1 MEIIVFGKAMRMMI
15 LNVFVL
21 VMKPLPL
28 HSRYFKKFRVFLKK
42 SSHRPNNFYIQNKK
56 VYVGTDMHVLQIF
69 SHPDNQTDG
78 IVTRFTSTITHISV
92 NKDGSKVAAGSGFA
106 N

>member
-1 MEIIVFGKAMRMMI
+1 MFGKAMRMMI

-28 HSRYFKKFRVFLKK
+28 HLKYFKKFVVNLENLF
-42 SSHRPNNFYIQNKK
+42 PNDFHSQNKK
-56 VYVGTDMHVLQIF
+56 VFVGTDMHVLQIF

-106 N
+106 D

>member
-1 MEIIVFGKAMRMMI
+1 MEIIVFGKATRMMI

-28 HSRYFKKFRVFLKK
+28 HSKYFKNCVLNVKK
-42 SSHRPNNFYIQNKK
+42 SSSNDCHSQNKK
-56 VYVGTDMHVLQIF
+56 VFVGTDMHVLQIF
-69 SHPDNQTDG
+69 SHPENQTDG

-106 N
+106 DLD